1 MNSHLSKTLCRS
13 FRKMGEKTV
22 PPVRYLLMPL
32 VLLLVLVPVFSAAG
46 AEIQGAAIPAG
57 EDVPPGMTLRWMNY
71 FYMTIPSDWKPMMDR
86 DGVGYFTGAHP
97 EAMDDPSSAAI
108 PAITLGVTRQK
119 PPKGGDYRAFFADI
133 EKMAAKDKVK
143 NFSSKEEETTIGGRP
158 AVFYTFS
165 AEGDAKGTVRKMG
178 GNIVV
183 GKEPDQEG
191 MYTLIM
197 VAGSSESADKY
208 RDVIKT
214 VLESAKEGAAPLE
227 KNGLFPFGATQES
240 FRHSEGPFAAADGT
254 VAVLDRFGK
263 RIRFFDPAGVLLD
276 EWGTKGKGEEGTFAW
291 PTVIAFAPDGSL
303 YVADEGYSV
312 DANIQHFSRKGEFLG
327 KIKADTKSMGDKG
340 IYKPQFLG
348 VTETGKIVT
357 LGSSEIS
364 EGKPRV
370 LIFSPEGKLLA
381 SWDLKSVNQMAL
393 LPGEKII
400 LSKTPAENDN
410 ADTFEVYDLEGKL
423 LREWSLWGTD
433 LPPTPG
439 DEKTYFRPD
448 YIGADREGR
457 IYVYDDS
464 EDGIWIYDG
473 EGRFLQVVPVRRS
486 FGIVEGMAVLPDGDV
501 IIKDRPSGYGPGEP
515 SIHRMKNAFPAKPLP
530 SALQALPE
538 QKGVDAPSAKL
549 PEQESMAEETVL
561 QKSVPQSGEDGK
573 KPALEE
579 ELAMLKKALSLRE
592 EAASLEDGGDLAGAA
607 AKYRESLGLH
617 DDPAARE
624 YAEGL
629 ERRAALPPPG
639 EVKSQPEEDQKA
651 GQEGEQKP
659 LTEPDQKTG
668 SDPGK
673 IAAPEAGGKPEAGGP
688 QKTLPELPEVP
699 DLSAFT
705 ESPAR
710 GLKEQA
716 EALWR
721 EAAELQR
728 AKKYDEALSLYRRG
742 LELMPDKDVEL
753 HAARLEAVIPKAKGR
768 AEALWRQGMELQK
781 GKRYADALRKYREG
795 LAIYHNAT
803 VEEHVRKLDAF
814 MKKEKMQL

>member
-1 MNSHLSKTLCRS
+1 MMNL
-13 FRKMGEKTV
+13 FRLKAISLPFSGRGRRTA
-22 PPVRYLLMPL
+22 PLPRCFLLFL
-32 VLLLVLVPVFSAAG
+32 LLLLVPVPAY
-46 AEIQGAAIPAG
+46 PAG
-57 EDVPPGMTLRWMNY
+57 SAEGDVPPGMTLRWMNY
-71 FYMTIPSDWKPMMDR
+71 FYMAIPSDWKPLRDR
-86 DGVGYFTGAHP
+86 DTVGYFTGVHP
-97 EAMDDPSSAAI
+97 DALDDPSSASL
-108 PAITLGVTRQK
+108 PGVSIGVIRERA
-119 PPKGGDYRAFFADI
+119 PKGGDYRTFFSSI
-133 EKMAAKDKVK
+133 EKGAEKDKAK
-143 NFSSKEEETTIGGRP
+143 NFSSREEETTFRGRP
-158 AVFYTFS
+158 AALYAFS
-165 AEGDAKGTVRKMG
+165 AEGDIKGSTKKLW
-178 GNIVV
+178 GNIIVGRESDPDGKYTLVMVV
-183 GKEPDQEG
+183 G
-191 MYTLIM
+191 
-197 VAGSSESADKY
+197 SSVSPDKY
-208 RDVIKT
+208 KDVIQRILSS
-214 VLESAKEGAAPLE
+214 VKEGTPPLE
-227 KNGLFPFGATQES
+227 KAASFPFGATEKS

-263 RIRFFDPAGVLLD
+263 RIRLFDPAGVLLD
-276 EWGTKGKGEEGTFAW
+276 EWGTKGKGEDGTFAW

-303 YVADEGYSV
+303 YVADEGASV
-312 DANIQHFSRKGEFLG
+312 DANIQRFSRKGEFLG
-327 KIKADTKSMGDKG
+327 KIEAGKKSMGEKG
-340 IYKPQFLG
+340 LYKPDFLA

-370 LIFSPEGKLLA
+370 LVFSPEGKLLA
-381 SWDLKSVNQMAL
+381 SWDLERINQMAL

-400 LSKTPAENDN
+400 LSKTRAEDDN

-423 LREWSLWGTD
+423 LREWPFWGTD
-433 LPPTPG
+433 LQPTPG

-448 YIGADREGR
+448 YIGADSEGR

-473 EGRFLQVVPVRRS
+473 EGRFLQIVPVRRT
-486 FGIVEGMAVLPDGDV
+486 FGIVTGMAVLPDGDV

-530 SALQALPE
+530 SALQAPPE

-549 PEQESMAEETVL
+549 PEPESMAEETVL
-561 QKSVPQSGEDGK
+561 EKSPPSSAEGGK

-607 AKYRESLGLH
+607 AKYRESLGFH

-639 EVKSQPEEDQKA
+639 EGKSQPEGDQKG

-659 LTEPDQKTG
+659 VAEADQKAG
-668 SDPGK
+668 SDSGK
-673 IAAPEAGGKPEAGGP
+673 TAAPEAGGKPEAVSP
-688 QKTLPELPEVP
+688 QKTVPELPEVP
-699 DLSAFT
+699 DSSAFT